1 MMRRR
6 DVLLVLILLIA
17 VTAWPAAQRG
27 TGTGTGGGR
36 GRGAGPGGGTPT
48 PQQRP
53 VFKATVELVQVDV
66 VVRDRDGNPVRGLT
80 AEDFVILD
88 RSKPQSV
95 ATFKEIRRDQDRAAP
110 DPARVFPSTLK
121 LDVASN
127 QSAKSERLV
136 VMLLDD
142 LHAYR
147 GRDAVVKGIARQ
159 VVESLGPQ
167 STMALVMTSGRNSV
181 DVTEDRSRLLE
192 AIEKFKGERAVRRP
206 MTAPD
211 NRGRA
216 AAMDALQMFDA
227 NMQLYNSMRNA
238 ARVLAGNDG
247 RRKAFVLISENI
259 AKDLTGVFE
268 LRAPRGDPPID
279 ASAYFTS
286 GDPEALA
293 AVPTPITPYHDI
305 AILEMMD
312 AMRRGNVATYSID
325 PRGHVS
331 SQDLLRECSPGFGGD
346 EDVCLGGSLPD
357 WNSWVRQAQHGLEI
371 MSAASGGIAVVNTND
386 FVGGI
391 NRIMTDLDNYYLLG
405 FYPDD
410 LNKKGYRKL
419 DVQVKGRPELT
430 LRYRRGYELG
440 REVVENKK
448 VEPIFA
454 LSSNALPAT
463 DLPLRVYA
471 VAMPGSGATA
481 RVPIALEVTV
491 PRKDVQQPDASV
503 QDDITFGVLVVDM
516 NGAKVKQQV
525 GRGGKLVLRPRD
537 PSLPPPDTVTYQ
549 VGLAIDLNPGRYQLR
564 ASAMSTK
571 VGQGGSVFLPFDVP
585 DYAKSR
591 LALSGLVVGYAGGA
605 RIPVFASDAPARR
618 GMPPGRAGSPPQT
631 SRGFAQTAPGGLP
644 FPPSLDREF
653 RVGDEVALYFEV
665 LRRDLAR
672 QVDTAIAI
680 VDAAD
685 RIVRRYSQTM
695 PASSNGKIS
704 FRLPL
709 SEVGAGAF
717 RLRVT
722 VASGSDT
729 AMSEI
734 GIVVK

>member
-1 MMRRR
+1 MRRY
-6 DVLLVLILLIA
+6 VLLVLILLIA
-17 VTAWPAAQRG
+17 VAAWPRAQRG

-36 GRGAGPGGGTPT
+36 GRGAGPGGGT

-80 AEDFVILD
+80 ADDFVILD

-95 ATFKEIRRDQDRAAP
+95 ATFKEIRRDQDRATP
-110 DPARVFPSTLK
+110 DPARVFPITLK
-121 LDVASN
+121 LDVANN

-211 NRGRA
+211 NRGRGA
-216 AAMDALQMFDA
+216 DTDARQMFDA
-227 NMQLYNSMRNA
+227 NLQLYNPMRNA
-238 ARVLAGNDG
+238 ARGLAGNDG

-259 AKDLTGVFE
+259 AKDLTGVFD
-268 LRAPRGDPPID
+268 LRAPPATPGAD
-279 ASAYFTS
+279 ASAYFQS
-286 GDPEALA
+286 GNAEDLA
-293 AVPTPITPYHDI
+293 AVPTPMTQYHDI

-325 PRGHVS
+325 PRGQIS
-331 SQDLLRECSPGFGGD
+331 GQDLLRECSPGFGFVD
-346 EDVCLGGSLPD
+346 DPCLGGTLPD

-386 FVGGI
+386 FLGGI

-410 LNKKGYRKL
+410 LSKKGYRKL
-419 DVQVKGRPELT
+419 EVQVKGPPELP

-481 RVPIALEVTV
+481 RVPIALEVSV

-564 ASAMSTK
+564 ASAMSTR

-585 DYAKSR
+585 D
-591 LALSGLVVGYAGGA
+591 
-605 RIPVFASDAPARR
+605 
-618 GMPPGRAGSPPQT
+618 
-631 SRGFAQTAPGGLP
+631 
-644 FPPSLDREF
+644 
-653 RVGDEVALYFEV
+653 
-665 LRRDLAR
+665 
-672 QVDTAIAI
+672 
-680 VDAAD
+680 
-685 RIVRRYSQTM
+685 
-695 PASSNGKIS
+695 
-704 FRLPL
+704 
-709 SEVGAGAF
+709 
-717 RLRVT
+717 
-722 VASGSDT
+722 
-729 AMSEI
+729 
-734 GIVVK
+734 